1 MQAKRKLTALLLSLW
16 ISFWLDSWWGGVLL
30 FLPLTESLKN
40 GIDFVVTKVVPPRC
54 LFRLELKAGIP
65 AEGKTLCVIA
75 TLLTGAES
83 GQELAQKLERYRL
96 ANRQA
101 GENLRFGLLADL
113 PDSGKPMGAEQ
124 RQWVANAKAA
134 INTLNERYNGG
145 FFLFFRSPTYLRRPL
160 HGLGAETRGAVG
172 VGTVLALRPQRI
184 AAAGR
189 RSGRPAGHQ
198 IHPDPGQ
205 RHHLK

>member
-1 MQAKRKLTALLLSLW
+1 MWQLSCFRRCCFSLW

-54 LFRLELKAGIP
+54 PFRLELKAGIP
-65 AEGKTLCVIA
+65 AEENPAVAIA

-96 ANRQA
+96 ANRRA
-101 GENLRFGLLADL
+101 GENLCFGLLADL

-124 RQWVANAKAA
+124 R
-134 INTLNERYNGG
+134 
-145 FFLFFRSPTYLRRPL
+145 
-160 HGLGAETRGAVG
+160 
-172 VGTVLALRPQRI
+172 
-184 AAAGR
+184 
-189 RSGRPAGHQ
+189 
-198 IHPDPGQ
+198 
-205 RHHLK
+205 